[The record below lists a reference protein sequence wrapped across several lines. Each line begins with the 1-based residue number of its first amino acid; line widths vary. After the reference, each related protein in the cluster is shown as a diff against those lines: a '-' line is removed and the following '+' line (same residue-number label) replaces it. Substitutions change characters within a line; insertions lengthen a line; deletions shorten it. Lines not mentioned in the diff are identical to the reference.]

1 MRAISTDPESV
12 VLFMIA
18 VLAGMARSY
27 RYFDDKFCHLQERAM
42 RAISTG
48 PKSVAPFMIAALA
61 RMARSYRHFDDE
73 RCHL

>member
-27 RYFDDKFCHLQERAM
+27 RRFERNCRHL
-42 RAISTG
+42 
-48 PKSVAPFMIAALA
+48 
-61 RMARSYRHFDDE
+61 
-73 RCHL
+73 